1 MVFHQDEE
9 HRVDGAGAGAG
20 TRQRGRGG
28 RTRRRCRGCLR
39 GRGGAGGGRGG
50 GRLHGGGRGGRG
62 RRRGL
67 SRRARRGRDGGARGR
82 GGGRLAGG
90 GRGDRGR
97 RRILSRRGTSGGG
110 RRRSRGGGRRLSRG
124 CGRTRGGGGGRTAR
138 GAGGRGGD
146 IAGGCRGALICYTH
160 AASADLAWTAA
171 DAAVTLLA
179 SGDVQYAVSAYR
191 KAGGEVP
198 PKFQLAGNQGARHD
212 RARVVNRCPQ
222 AYFALKAGTAF
233 PPGSD
238 LRPRL
243 RQPNFDGN
251 GSAGSAYRNRRSTD
265 YDRFV
270 G

>member
-20 TRQRGRGG
+20 PRQRGRGG

-50 GRLHGGGRGGRG
+50 GRLHGGGRGGR
-62 RRRGL
+62 
-67 SRRARRGRDGGARGR
+67 
-82 GGGRLAGG
+82 
-90 GRGDRGR
+90 R
-97 RRILSRRGTSGGG
+97 RRILSRRGASGGG

-171 DAAVTLLA
+171 DAALTLLV

-251 GSAGSAYRNRRSTD
+251 GSAGSAYRNRRPTD

>member
-20 TRQRGRGG
+20 PRQRGRGG
-28 RTRRRCRGCLR
+28 RTRRRCRGCSR
-39 GRGGAGGGRGG
+39 GRGGAG
-50 GRLHGGGRGGRG
+50 
-62 RRRGL
+62 
-67 SRRARRGRDGGARGR
+67 
-82 GGGRLAGG
+82 
-90 GRGDRGR
+90 
-97 RRILSRRGTSGGG
+97 
-110 RRRSRGGGRRLSRG
+110 
-124 CGRTRGGGGGRTAR
+124 
-138 GAGGRGGD
+138 GGRGGD

-179 SGDVQYAVSAYR
+179 SGNVQYAVSAYR

-198 PKFQLAGNQGARHD
+198 PKFQLAGNQGAPHD

-251 GSAGSAYRNRRSTD
+251 GSAGSAYRNRRPTD

>member
-9 HRVDGAGAGAG
+9 HRVYGAGAGAG
-20 TRQRGRGG
+20 PRQRGRGG
-28 RTRRRCRGCLR
+28 RTRRRCRGCSR

-67 SRRARRGRDGGARGR
+67 CRRRARRGRGAG
-82 GGGRLAGG
+82 GG
-90 GRGDRGR
+90 GRG
-97 RRILSRRGTSGGG
+97 
-110 RRRSRGGGRRLSRG
+110 
-124 CGRTRGGGGGRTAR
+124 
-138 GAGGRGGD
+138 GA
-146 IAGGCRGALICYTH
+146 IAGGWRGALICCAH

-179 SGDVQYAVSAYR
+179 SGNVQYAVSAYR

-198 PKFQLAGNQGARHD
+198 PKFQLAGNQGAPHD

-251 GSAGSAYRNRRSTD
+251 GSAGSAYRNRRPTD

>member
-20 TRQRGRGG
+20 PRQRGRGG

-50 GRLHGGGRGGRG
+50 
-62 RRRGL
+62 
-67 SRRARRGRDGGARGR
+67 A
-82 GGGRLAGG
+82 
-90 GRGDRGR
+90 
-97 RRILSRRGTSGGG
+97 
-110 RRRSRGGGRRLSRG
+110 
-124 CGRTRGGGGGRTAR
+124 
-138 GAGGRGGD
+138 

-171 DAAVTLLA
+171 DAALTLLA

>member
-20 TRQRGRGG
+20 PRQRGRGG
-28 RTRRRCRGCLR
+28 RTR
-39 GRGGAGGGRGG
+39 
-50 GRLHGGGRGGRG
+50 
-62 RRRGL
+62 
-67 SRRARRGRDGGARGR
+67 
-82 GGGRLAGG
+82 
-90 GRGDRGR
+90 
-97 RRILSRRGTSGGG
+97 
-110 RRRSRGGGRRLSRG
+110 
-124 CGRTRGGGGGRTAR
+124 
-138 GAGGRGGD
+138 
-146 IAGGCRGALICYTH
+146 GGCRGALICYTH

-171 DAAVTLLA
+171 DAALTLLV

-251 GSAGSAYRNRRSTD
+251 GSAGSAYRNRRPTD